1 MNNGLLSLSNKYMT
15 TTLGLLGR
23 PTPIGYINVKPSFTP
38 LSIND
43 LVAWFDAA
51 DDDTFILTGSPQ
63 NSVSTW
69 QDKSDNKY
77 LLTQTVSNNQ
87 PTRELLPTGQWTINF
102 DGVNDT
108 LLNENTGLSSIMSG
122 KRPITVFTV
131 GRMHDPSETT
141 INNTGTWLAWGSST
155 SGTPFIYYRSN
166 GSSGA
171 FQLALR
177 SDGSNS
183 NGGYLDAGPI
193 GQSNSTNTAPDRFIT
208 SFCLPSN
215 GQTFLR
221 MHTPSFATGAGAA
234 RPLYGAR
241 YSSASR
247 PDDTYTVNRFAVGSL
262 WRNSSPSD
270 YFPGRISEII
280 IYSRFLTNQEI
291 ADISLWLGTKH
302 NLSIPLPS

>member
-1 MNNGLLSLSNKYMT
+1 MNNGILSLPNKYTNMPF
-15 TTLGLLGR
+15 GLLGR
-23 PTPIGYINVKPSFTP
+23 PTPIAYINSKPSFTP

-51 DDDTFILTGSPQ
+51 DDDTFTLTGSPQ
-63 NSVSTW
+63 NLVSAW

-77 LLTQTVSNNQ
+77 ILTQTVSNNQ
-87 PTRELLPTGQWTINF
+87 PVRELLSTGQWAINF
-102 DGVNDT
+102 DGLNDT
-108 LLNENTGLSSIMSG
+108 LLNENTGLTSIMSG
-122 KRPITVFTV
+122 KKPITVFTV
-131 GRMHDPSETT
+131 GCMHDPSETI
-141 INNTGTWLAWGSST
+141 INGLGTWLAWGSST

-166 GSSGA
+166 GSSGV

-177 SDGSNS
+177 SDSSNT
-183 NGGYLDAGPI
+183 NGGYFDSGPV
-193 GQSNSTNTAPDRFIT
+193 GQTNSNNIAPDRFIV
-208 SFCLPSN
+208 SFSLPSN

-221 MHTPSFATGAGAA
+221 MHTPSFATGGGAV

-247 PDDTYTVNRFAVGSL
+247 PDDTYTLNRFAIGSL
-262 WRNSSPSD
+262 WRNGSPAD
-270 YFPGRISEII
+270 YFPGRISEVI